1 MRHLLVRRD
10 FRRLLL
16 TRLASQFGDG
26 VFQAALA
33 GTVLFNPQQ
42 AADPMGVAAGFAVL
56 LLPYSLVGPFAGVWL
71 DRWSRRQV
79 LLVANVVRAVLVA
92 VVAAL
97 VLGGVQG
104 TMFYVAG
111 LAVFSVTRFVLSA
124 LSAGLPHV
132 TDEPSL
138 VSANAL
144 STTAGA
150 VAAVLGGGV
159 SIGVTGLADSSS
171 GGYAALALGS
181 ALPYLAAA
189 WVVSGFSRPYLGPDH
204 LTLAAT
210 VSARDVLH
218 GMVAGARHMVQHRPA
233 TAVLT
238 VMAAHRLFYGVLT
251 LMTLLLYRNTFTGS
265 TGLFRGGLAGLGEVL
280 AAGATGTLLAAA
292 VTPWAVRR
300 WGKAPW
306 VTGLLVLAG
315 VGQLVLGG
323 LFEPPAVVAA
333 VLTLGFVAQGIKI
346 CVDTT
351 LQESVDDDFRGRVFS
366 VYDTLFNVTF
376 VASLLA
382 GALLL
387 PESGV
392 SLALLVAIGG
402 GYLLTAVAFTR
413 WSRRPGHS
421 LESPHAAEPAPAPP
435 PAPQERPR
443 HQVSSSA
450 SASSGAKGPRSN
462 RRSLRNRQA

>member
-1 MRHLLVRRD
+1 VQQAPTTVRHLLVRGD

-16 TRLASQFGDG
+16 TRLSSQFGDG

-42 AADPMGVAAGFAVL
+42 AADPIDVAAGFAVL

-79 LLVANVVRAVLVA
+79 LLVANVLRALLVT

-104 TMFYVAG
+104 LGFYVAG
-111 LAVFSVTRFVLSA
+111 LVVFSVNRFVLSA
-124 LSAGLPHV
+124 LSAALPHT

-144 STTAGA
+144 STTSGA
-150 VAAVLGGGV
+150 VAGVIGGGV
-159 SIGVTGLADSSS
+159 VIGVTGVFDTGTA
-171 GGYAALALGS
+171 GYAALAVGS
-181 ALPYLAAA
+181 ALPYLIAST
-189 WVVSGFSRPYLGPDH
+189 VVAGFTRPYLGPDH

-218 GMVAGARHMVQHRPA
+218 GMLAGTRHMLQHPPA
-233 TAVLT
+233 TAVLG
-238 VMAAHRLFYGVLT
+238 VMAVHRVLYGVLT
-251 LMTLLLYRNTFTGS
+251 LMTLLLYRNTFAEA

-280 AAGATGTLLAAA
+280 AAGALGTLLAAA

-300 WGKAPW
+300 WGKGRW
-306 VTGLLVLAG
+306 VTGLLVLGG

-323 LFEPPAVVAA
+323 LFRPPAVVAA

-376 VASLLA
+376 VV
-382 GALLL
+382 ALLVGAFVL
-387 PESGV
+387 PTSGV
-392 SLALLVAIGG
+392 SWPVLIVTSG
-402 GYLLTAVAFTR
+402 GYLLTALAFSR
-413 WSRRPGHS
+413 WARRGLMESQRVRRAP
-421 LESPHAAEPAPAPP
+421 LEL
-435 PAPQERPR
+435 Q
-443 HQVSSSA
+443 QSA
-450 SASSGAKGPRSN
+450 SAARSSHP
-462 RRSLRNRQA
+462 QA